1 VCSGSLQA
9 SYLVSYQRIKVNL
22 EKIRMIEAMRPP
34 VCIKDVQKLTGCL
47 VALSWFIST
56 LAERTLSFFKFLHK
70 SRPFIWTD
78 EAEEAFQELKWYL
91 MSPSI
96 MVAPDPREPLLLYVA
111 AIAEVVSMVLVAER
125 QEPP

>member
-1 VCSGSLQA
+1 
-9 SYLVSYQRIKVNL
+9 LVSYQRIKVNL